1 MKKPLSIRFL
11 SPSHQRG
18 WIMLEV
24 ILCLAL
30 FAVVLHLA
38 QRQNQVQWHAIQKME
53 AQRNRQ
59 ENQQKQ
65 AAMVALTGSSSWLS
79 DQEKKAYPDCQ
90 TCSGSQLEGW
100 FYGSLHRVSNATLG
114 GEK

>member
-24 ILCLAL
+24 IICLAL

-38 QRQNQVQWHAIQKME
+38 QRQNQVQWHAIQQIE
-53 AQRNRQ
+53 TQRNQQ

-65 AAMVALTGSSSWLS
+65 AAMVVLTGSSSWLS
-79 DQEKKAYPDCQ
+79 DQGQKAYPDCQ
-90 TCSGSQLEGW
+90 TCAGSQLEDW
-100 FYGSLHRVSNATLG
+100 FYGALHPVSNTSLG
-114 GEK
+114 GEE